1 MLEALKRAQRRV
13 YPTRIRYS
21 KLGVTGLF
29 SVVMLVLIFAAGAL
43 LDLRGDRAEVKQFG
57 EYANANK
64 QSPLESIVA
73 AARSHRFVFLADIHS
88 STETKRLAA
97 QAIKAISEGPGL
109 DAVVLEVS
117 HDQQA
122 HIDRYFDSTPEN
134 ASILL
139 SNPLTLRE
147 PGAAA
152 REYLEIY
159 HVIWQLNEKLGAD
172 RRINVI
178 AVDLD
183 GWPPEPAASPT
194 ERARRFAERGEAMV
208 KNLDA
213 ESIGMGA
220 RARVFAFMTGLHTL
234 RSGSGQLQTGGSTPV
249 VASWFAARLAQ
260 RHPGEVYSFVSDAP
274 GAGAPEELVP
284 YTGTR
289 LGVEAESVLPAGRYA
304 LKVNPAFDFLSRP
317 IRENAVPGM
326 SFDIMPPGYRL
337 KDVADEYIHLGN

>member
-1 MLEALKRAQRRV
+1 MLDALKRAQRRV

-64 QSPLESIVA
+64 QNAVESIVA
-73 AARSHRFVFLADIHS
+73 AARAHRFVFLADIHS
-88 STETKRLAA
+88 SAETKRLAA
-97 QAIKAISEGPGL
+97 QAIKAISEGSGL
-109 DAVVLEVS
+109 DAVVLEVG
-117 HDQQA
+117 HDQQP
-122 HIDRYFDSTPEN
+122 HIDRYFDTAPEN

-139 SNPLTLRE
+139 ANPRTLRE
-147 PGAAA
+147 PGAAS

-159 HVIWQLNEKLGAD
+159 HAIWQLNEKLGAD
-172 RRINVI
+172 RRIQVI
-178 AVDLD
+178 AADLE

-194 ERARRFAERGEAMV
+194 ERARKFAERGEAMV

-220 RARVFAFMTGLHTL
+220 GARMFVFMTGLHAL
-234 RSGSGQLQTGGSTPV
+234 RGSSGQLQTGGTTPV
-249 VASWFAARLAQ
+249 VSYWFAARLSQ
-260 RHPGEVYSFVSDAP
+260 RHPGQVYSFVVDAP
-274 GAGAPEELVP
+274 GSGAAEEVVP

-289 LGVEAESVLPAGRYA
+289 LGEEARTVLPAGRYA
-304 LKVNPAFDFLSRP
+304 LKINTAFDFLSRP
-317 IRENAVPGM
+317 VRENASPGM
-326 SFDIMPPGYRL
+326 TFDLMPSSYRL